1 MNKQLKPC
9 PFCGCE
15 MNFYRVLSG
24 WNKIT
29 GMHGDNCPLDG
40 NDFITWSST
49 EYAPIIQKF
58 NTRADG
64 WISVEVSLPELH
76 FERQEDP
83 DEDGYPQFDGM
94 VSQTI
99 EITDGEGFGR
109 GHLRSDGKWIC
120 YGAEYDMMIVDPE
133 KVTHWAQLR
142 QLPKAA
148 SCGE

>member
-1 MNKQLKPC
+1 MNEKLKPC
-9 PFCGCE
+9 PCGCE
-15 MNFYRVLSG
+15 AKLIYVRGESYGLHLGEKYTSIKCSCCSFSANDVDD
-24 WNKIT
+24 WN
-29 GMHGDNCPLDG
+29 
-40 NDFITWSST
+40 
-49 EYAPIIQKF
+49 A
-58 NTRADG
+58 RADG
-64 WISVEVSLPELH
+64 WISVEVSLPELQ
-76 FERQEDP
+76 FESQEDP

-142 QLPKAA
+142 KLPKAV